1 MPVRNPLLGHCV
13 AVALPVSTA
22 CKIHYSAVSHLT
34 RGTPNLSVHFLNA
47 LSRYVLKEH
56 LWPFGLR
63 FSFIVFVLLIDVA
76 LQFMDRILSKGLAV
90 STALQLLVF
99 NLAWIVA
106 LAVPMAVLMAVLMAF
121 ARLAADG
128 EILAAK
134 ACGISFFSLLR
145 PVLVA
150 AALLALLMILFNDRV
165 LPDWNHRARSI
176 STSLQRTKAA
186 LVLKQKEGV
195 FVRGLGDYNLLIRH
209 VDEQSN
215 ELRGIT
221 IYDAASPGPP
231 ISLHA
236 PRGHLQLFDNG
247 SYARLTLEEGSF
259 HRVEHERREH
269 SLFGH
274 FASQVLHIKDP
285 RRAFERRHSNYR
297 SDREMDIA
305 AMRKRVR
312 EKRLELEEARGE
324 LDKTIDKLIAVLQTP
339 LSEVESAS
347 ETPQLAVDPAN
358 KEAPSTAVRTSIA
371 ADSSA
376 QDPFAQIALLR
387 AATRKDL
394 LLIDNR
400 QAQIDEFQV
409 EIHKKFSIPAACL
422 VFALVG
428 APLGAI
434 IRRRGAAVSVGIS
447 LAFFWIYWMFLIGG
461 EELAD
466 RGFIAPAFAMWAPN
480 IAFASI
486 GLLLLRSVAH
496 DRSWKMLLPRK
507 R

>member
-1 MPVRNPLLGHCV
+1 
-13 AVALPVSTA
+13 
-22 CKIHYSAVSHLT
+22 
-34 RGTPNLSVHFLNA
+34 LNA

-56 LWPFGLR
+56 LWPFGLG
-63 FSFIVFVLLIDVA
+63 FSLIVFVLLIDVA

-99 NLAWIVA
+99 NLAWIIA

-134 ACGISFFSLLR
+134 ACGISFFHLLR
-145 PVLVA
+145 PVLA
-150 AALLALLMILFNDRV
+150 AAAVLTLLMILFNDRI

-209 VDEQSN
+209 VDEESN
-215 ELRGIT
+215 GLTGIT
-221 IYDAASPGPP
+221 LYDAARPGPP

-236 PRGHLQLFDNG
+236 QRGQLQLFDNG
-247 SYARLTLEEGSF
+247 SYARLTLEEGYF
-259 HRVEHERREH
+259 HRVDHERRERA
-269 SLFGH
+269 LFGH

-285 RRAFERRHSNYR
+285 RRAFERRHSTYR

-305 AMRKRVR
+305 AMRKRV
-312 EKRLELEEARGE
+312 
-324 LDKTIDKLIAVLQTP
+324 LDKRREQEHARRGLDTTIQELVTVLQTSPSGQHREREERNLEATP
-339 LSEVESAS
+339 LYNTDKTPSARTVFGADTS
-347 ETPQLAVDPAN
+347 TI
-358 KEAPSTAVRTSIA
+358 APL
-371 ADSSA
+371 D
-376 QDPFAQIALLR
+376 QIALLR
-387 AATRKDL
+387 EKVRKDL
-394 LLIDNR
+394 RLIDNR

-409 EIHKKFSIPAACL
+409 EIHKKFSIPCACL
-422 VFALVG
+422 VFVLVG

-466 RGFIAPAFAMWAPN
+466 RGFIAPALAMWAPN

-486 GLLLLRSVAH
+486 GLLLLRSVTH
-496 DRSWKMLLPRK
+496 DRTWKALLPRK

>member
-1 MPVRNPLLGHCV
+1 M
-13 AVALPVSTA
+13 
-22 CKIHYSAVSHLT
+22 
-34 RGTPNLSVHFLNA
+34 NA

-56 LWPFGLR
+56 VWPFGLG
-63 FSFIVFVLLIDVA
+63 FSLIVFVLLIDVA

-99 NLAWIVA
+99 NLAWIIA

-195 FVRGLGDYNLLIRH
+195 FVRGLGDYNLLIRD

-221 IYDAASPGPP
+221 IYDAARPGPP

-236 PRGHLQLFDNG
+236 PRGRLELFDNG

-285 RRAFERRHSNYR
+285 RRAFERRSSTYR

-312 EKRLELEEARGE
+312 EKRSELEKARSE
-324 LDKTIDKLIAVLQTP
+324 LDTTIRKLITVLQTP
-339 LSEVESAS
+339 REVGLDTAAQ
-347 ETPQLAVDPAN
+347 QLYPDPLQ
-358 KEAPSTAVRTSIA
+358 KEAPLPAVRTAFA

-376 QDPFAQIALLR
+376 SDPFAQIALLR
-387 AATRKDL
+387 AAMRKDL

-428 APLGAI
+428 APLGAL

-447 LAFFWIYWMFLIGG
+447 LAFFWVYWMFLIGG

-466 RGFIAPAFAMWAPN
+466 RGFIAPALAMWAPN
-480 IAFASI
+480 IAFTSI
-486 GLLLLRSVAH
+486 GMLLLRSVAH
-496 DRSWKMLLPRK
+496 DRSWKMLLARK
-507 R
+507 H

>member
-1 MPVRNPLLGHCV
+1 M
-13 AVALPVSTA
+13 
-22 CKIHYSAVSHLT
+22 
-34 RGTPNLSVHFLNA
+34 NA
-47 LSRYVLKEH
+47 LSRYILKEH
-56 LWPFGLR
+56 LWPFGLG
-63 FSFIVFVLLIDVA
+63 FSLIVFVLLIDVA

-90 STALQLLVF
+90 STALQLLIF

-134 ACGISFFSLLR
+134 ACGISFFTLLR
-145 PVLVA
+145 PILA
-150 AALLALLMILFNDRV
+150 AATLLALLMMLFNDRV

-195 FVRGLGDYNLLIRH
+195 FVRGLGDYNLLVRH

-221 IYDAASPGPP
+221 IYDAARPGPP
-231 ISLHA
+231 VSLHA
-236 PRGHLQLFDNG
+236 LRGHLQLFDNG

-259 HRVEHERREH
+259 HRVEHERRDH

-285 RRAFERRHSNYR
+285 RRAFERRSSNYR

-312 EKRLELEEARGE
+312 EKRLELEQAQSE
-324 LDKTIDKLIAVLQTP
+324 LDTTIRKLISVLQTQNNEIDRD
-339 LSEVESAS
+339 LTARQLGSAPPDS
-347 ETPQLAVDPAN
+347 ADKTPTERKVF
-358 KEAPSTAVRTSIA
+358 A

-376 QDPFAQIALLR
+376 TDPLAQIALLR
-387 AATRKDL
+387 AAMRKDL
-394 LLIDNR
+394 MLIANR

-422 VFALVG
+422 VFVLVG

-486 GLLLLRSVAH
+486 GLLLLRAVAR
-496 DRSWKMLLPRK
+496 DRSWKTLWPGK

>member
-1 MPVRNPLLGHCV
+1 M
-13 AVALPVSTA
+13 
-22 CKIHYSAVSHLT
+22 
-34 RGTPNLSVHFLNA
+34 NA

-56 LWPFGLR
+56 LWPFGLG
-63 FSFIVFVLLIDVA
+63 FSLIVFVLLIDVA

-99 NLAWIVA
+99 NLAWIIA

-134 ACGISFFSLLR
+134 ACGISFIHLLR
-145 PVLVA
+145 PVLA
-150 AALLALLMILFNDRV
+150 AAAVLTLLMILFNDRV

-215 ELRGIT
+215 KLMGIT
-221 IYDAASPGPP
+221 LYDAARPGPP

-236 PRGHLQLFDNG
+236 PRGQLQLFDNG
-247 SYARLTLEEGSF
+247 SYARLTLEEGYF

-269 SLFGH
+269 ALFGH

-312 EKRLELEEARGE
+312 DKRREQEQAERSLDTTIRELI
-324 LDKTIDKLIAVLQTP
+324 TVLQAPPDTYLRNLAPP
-339 LSEVESAS
+339 LHTADKAQSARS
-347 ETPQLAVDPAN
+347 SFGADKSATDPLAQV
-358 KEAPSTAVRTSIA
+358 
-371 ADSSA
+371 
-376 QDPFAQIALLR
+376 ALLR
-387 AATRKDL
+387 EKVRKDL
-394 LLIDNR
+394 RLIDNR

-422 VFALVG
+422 VFVLVG

-466 RGFIAPAFAMWAPN
+466 RGFIAPALAMWAPN
-480 IAFASI
+480 IVFAAI
-486 GLLLLRSVAH
+486 GLLMLRSVTH
-496 DRSWKMLLPRK
+496 DRSWKALLLRK
-507 R
+507 H